1 MRTVIDKKIVNS
13 VPHRDG
19 RGKHGKQSKT
29 STAKIEAI
37 KNHISSFPHVESHY
51 CRKGSTKKYLQPG
64 LSVMKMV
71 ELFNEKRAET
81 NDPPVSY
88 PVYRNV
94 FNRHFN
100 LSFFVPKKDQCDICI
115 GFKNANPKPEELIR
129 NQEDHLRN
137 KERARAKK
145 DELKQAAGQAN
156 SKKSVACFD
165 LQQVLNCP
173 HGEVSVFFYKR
184 RLSLY
189 NLTVYDLGSKDVIC
203 YMWPE
208 TVAERGTCEIGSC
221 VYKYVEGELKKGKN
235 EFYFFSDNCWGQNK
249 SKNTAMM
256 YSHLVRNNPIA
267 SITHLFLEKGHTQNE
282 NDSVHSVIERRS
294 RRIPIH
300 TPDQWFQTVRVARAK
315 QLYKVVE
322 MKRPDFVD
330 FKPLGSKMKNF
341 NDCTDGSR
349 LDWRNIRVMHFDK
362 DRPHKMMVKVDYDQE
377 YKCIDFLYKC
387 RAQTL
392 PDLGNTTLTT
402 LRVNQVPISNKKYED
417 LCYLCEK
424 NLVPPEYQ
432 KVYLDLPHTEIVQR
446 ESVEE

>member
-1 MRTVIDKKIVNS
+1 
-13 VPHRDG
+13 
-19 RGKHGKQSKT
+19 
-29 STAKIEAI
+29 
-37 KNHISSFPHVESHY
+37 
-51 CRKGSTKKYLQPG
+51 
-64 LSVMKMV
+64 MKMV
-71 ELFNEKRAET
+71 ELFNEKLAET
-81 NDPPVSY
+81 NDPLVSY
-88 PVYRNV
+88 PVYRNA

-184 RLSLY
+184 KLSLY

-208 TVAERGTCEIGSC
+208 TVAKGGTCEIGSC

-300 TPDQWFQTVRVARAK
+300 TKDQWYQTVRVARAK
-315 QLYKVVE
+315 QPYKVVE

-330 FKPLGSKMKNF
+330 FKPLGSEMKNF

-377 YKCIDFLYKC
+377 YKLLIFCTNVEPKPCLTWV
-387 RAQTL
+387 TL
-392 PDLGNTTLTT
+392 HLPPSELTRYLSLTKSMKISATCVRKTLSHQNIKRSIWIYLTQKLFKESQ
-402 LRVNQVPISNKKYED
+402 LRNK
-417 LCYLCEK
+417 
-424 NLVPPEYQ
+424 
-432 KVYLDLPHTEIVQR
+432 
-446 ESVEE
+446 